1 MPKIDNNWVIEQM
14 QASRVRVGSGNA
26 VLALLKTWESV
37 DEDYDL
43 QVEAI
48 DVFCKLALGHA
59 IIEKNEDEVWGPAQ
73 PGFMSVGDQVRVK
86 ADAFSGDTGVLH
98 NGRRGKIV
106 AIRHGDIIFKSTDGK
121 EPLLDS
127 VHYSPYNLEK
137 RIR

>member
-1 MPKIDNNWVIEQM
+1 MPKIDNNWVLEQM
-14 QASRVRVGSGNA
+14 QASRVRVGSGKA
-26 VLALLKTWESV
+26 VLALLKTWESI

-48 DVFCKLALGHA
+48 DVFCKLALGHV
-59 IIEKNEDEVWGPAQ
+59 ILEKNDDEVWGPAQ
-73 PGFMSVGDQVRVK
+73 PGFMSVGDEVRVK

-106 AIRHGDIIFKSTDGK
+106 AIRHGDIIFRSTDDK
-121 EPLLDS
+121 EPLLES